1 MNFKKYSFILSL
13 FLIVSI
19 QYLLFINNNQK
30 SKFRFFIWNI
40 QEISI
45 GKLICISFISGL
57 ITSSI
62 LDKTLRNNMKNSYEN
77 LDKDNNE
84 ENYNSISSEE
94 NNEPFEMPP
103 QRDVR
108 ETQPTISVNY
118 RVIKNNEENFSKDN
132 KETSINYQYEDDWND
147 IDSEW

>member
-1 MNFKKYSFILSL
+1 MNFKKYSFVLSL
-13 FLIVSI
+13 FLIVCI
-19 QYLLFINNNQK
+19 QYLLFINNDQK
-30 SKFRFFIWNI
+30 SKLRFFIWNI

-62 LDKTLRNNMKNSYEN
+62 LDKTIIYNIKNSSEN
-77 LDKDNNE
+77 SDKDNNE

-118 RVIKNNEENFSKDN
+118 RVIKNNKENFSNDK

-147 IDSEW
+147 FDSEW